1 MIREVDI
8 AVRFNSFTYLVSEGF
23 KNVFKNKKASIAS
36 LVTMICAM
44 IMFGIFFVLGENAN
58 YIVEQVSSS
67 QGIQVY
73 IVNDATDE
81 QINTLESQIWN
92 LGRDKIATVTFV
104 SKQEALESMKKSL
117 GTDSDLLDT
126 YEGDNNIFPAS
137 FVVTLSDLSYSSEVE
152 QAIWEM
158 DNVKKITSSDQTIN
172 TLIKIANG
180 VKIAIGV
187 IFVLLIIIAITII
200 SNTIKLSVHA
210 RRKEISIMKYVG
222 ATNGFI
228 RGPFI
233 IEGIIIGIVSSGLTL
248 LLLGGIYDLAID
260 KIASSSVFQTM
271 GIQLLQFNEMIQIIT
286 IVFLALGIGIGVIG
300 SSISMRKYLEV

>member
-1 MIREVDI
+1 MK
-8 AVRFNSFTYLVSEGF
+8 FNSFTYLVSEGF
-23 KNVFKNKKASIAS
+23 KNVFKNKKASMAS
-36 LVTMICAM
+36 LITMICAM

-58 YIVEQVSSS
+58 YIVEQVSST
-67 QGIQVY
+67 QGIEVF

-81 QINTLESQIWN
+81 QIDQLESEIWA
-92 LGRDKIATVTFV
+92 LGDKIATVTFV
-104 SKQEALESMKKSL
+104 SKQEALESMKESL
-117 GTDSDLLDT
+117 GSNSDLLDA

-152 QAIWEM
+152 QEIWQM
-158 DNVKKITSSDQTIN
+158 DYVKNIQSSDQTID
-172 TLIKIANG
+172 TLIRIANG

-187 IFVLLIIIAITII
+187 IFIFLIIIAIAII

-233 IEGIIIGIVSSGLTL
+233 IEGIIIGVVSSVITL
-248 LLLGGIYDLAID
+248 LILGTGYDIIIN
-260 KIASSSVFQTM
+260 KIGNSSVFQTM
-271 GIQLLQFNEMIQIIT
+271 GIQLLQFSDMLQTIT
-286 IVFLALGIGIGVIG
+286 IVFLVLGIGIGVIG
-300 SSISMRKYLEV
+300 SSISMKKYLEV